1 MAAKLPAGI
10 DLPPDKV
17 GLFRREEARARLAS
31 HSVRE
36 AVVRTMPS
44 LGVLRTSAT
53 WLAALDR
60 TLGQGAAAH
69 RLGIG
74 QICCELADAGRD
86 IRRSRSSHDL
96 SYGYK
101 RRKTIEK

>member
-1 MAAKLPAGI
+1 MAGV

-17 GLFRREEARARLAS
+17 GLFGREEARACLAS
-31 HSVRE
+31 HGVRE
-36 AVVRTMPS
+36 AVVRTVPS

-60 TLGQGAAAH
+60 TFRQRAAAH
-69 RLGIG
+69 GLGIG

-86 IRRSRSSHDL
+86 IRRSKSGHNL
-96 SYGYK
+96 SYGYTS
-101 RRKTIEK
+101 RKEIDK